1 MLFETSSNHQ
11 AVACLYETLVQRA
24 KRTKQLETGSHT
36 PFILVMFIYPVTGAA
51 PFFTCSLTSCV
62 ILEEMIQ
69 ENLQSLVSSDNV
81 VV

>member
-11 AVACLYETLVQRA
+11 ALACLYGTLVQRA
-24 KRTKQLETGSHT
+24 KRQLETGSHT

-51 PFFTCSLTSCV
+51 PFFTCSLTTCV